1 MNQSYFEAWVRERKE
16 QGSYALPPRI
26 DGKND
31 AIIMVNH
38 RPVINLS
45 SNNYL
50 GFANHETLKAK
61 AIEAISTHGVGAG
74 AVRTI
79 AGYNDLLEKLEKN
92 IAAFKGEE
100 AAIVF
105 QSGFACN
112 AGVIQAIALEGDVIF
127 SDELNHASIIDGVR
141 LSRAKKFVYP
151 HNDFVALRKLLEEHR
166 SSYRHALIISD
177 GVFSMDGDIVDL
189 PSMVD
194 LAQEFDCMTYIDD
207 AHGSGVL
214 GPNGKGTVAHFNLS
228 GQVDFTIGTLSKAL
242 GVVGGYVACSQ
253 VMKDYLV
260 VNARPLLFSTALPA
274 AVLAPLI
281 EAFHLLRSSQS
292 MVDHLWN
299 NARYFQSLCE
309 ELGLILL
316 PTQTPITPILIK
328 DEAKAVSISKA
339 CLSDGVYVSAI
350 QFPTVPMN
358 TARLRVMISAAH
370 TQEQL
375 FKAAHI
381 IAKHVNDHTKNQE

>member
-1 MNQSYFEAWVRERKE
+1 MSQDYFKTWVENKKAS
-16 QGSYALPPRI
+16 GSYATPPRI

-31 AIIMVNH
+31 ALIMINNQ
-38 RPVINLS
+38 PVINLS

-50 GFANHETLKAK
+50 GFANHPALKEK
-61 AIEAISTHGVGAG
+61 ALEAISSHGVGAG

-79 AGYNDLLEKLEKN
+79 AGYNDLLETLERT
-92 IAAFKGEE
+92 IAVFKQEE

-151 HNDFVALRKLLEEHR
+151 HNNFEALEELLKLHR
-166 SSYRHALIISD
+166 HHYRHALIISD

-189 PSMVD
+189 PNLVKV
-194 LAQEFDCMTYIDD
+194 AQAYDCLSYIDD

-214 GPNGKGTVAHFNLS
+214 GPYGKGTVAHFNLS

-274 AVLAPLI
+274 AVLAPLN
-281 EAFHLLRSSQS
+281 EAFNLLKQSQDQ
-292 MVDHLWN
+292 VDALWD
-299 NARYFQSLCE
+299 NARYFQSLCIE
-309 ELGLILL
+309 HGLTLL

-328 DEAKAVSISKA
+328 DEAKAVRISKA
-339 CLSDGVYVSAI
+339 CLSDGVYISAI
-350 QFPTVPMN
+350 QFPTVPLN
-358 TARLRVMISAAH
+358 TARLRVMISATH
-370 TQEQL
+370 TKEQL
-375 FKAAHI
+375 KKAADI
-381 IAKHVNDHTKNQE
+381 IAYHVLNQ

>member
-1 MNQSYFEAWVRERKE
+1 MSQAFFKAWVDAKK
-16 QGSYALPPRI
+16 QSGSYALPPRI

-31 AIIMVNH
+31 ALIRVNDKDI
-38 RPVINLS
+38 INLS

-50 GFANHETLKAK
+50 GFANHPNMKAK
-61 AIEAISTHGVGAG
+61 AIEAIQTHGVGAG

-79 AGYNDLLEKLEKN
+79 AGYNDLLETLEAT
-92 IAAFKGEE
+92 IASFKGEE
-100 AAIVF
+100 ASIVF

-151 HNDFVALRKLLEEHR
+151 HNDFESLEALLKEHR
-166 SSYRHALIISD
+166 ALYRHALIISD

-189 PSMVD
+189 PSLVKVSKKY
-194 LAQEFDCMTYIDD
+194 DCLSYIDD

-214 GPNGKGTVAHFNLS
+214 GPYGKGTVAHFNLS
-228 GQVDFTIGTLSKAL
+228 GEVDFTIGTLSKAL

-253 VMKDYLV
+253 VMKDYLI

-274 AVLAPLI
+274 SVLAPLN
-281 EAFHLLRSSQS
+281 EAFHLLKVSQDR
-292 MVDHLWN
+292 VNTLWD
-299 NARYFQSLCE
+299 NARFFQSLCH
-309 ELGLILL
+309 ELGLTLL
-316 PTQTPITPILIK
+316 PSQTPITPILIK
-328 DEAKAVSISKA
+328 DEAKAVAISKA
-339 CLSDGVYVSAI
+339 CLNDGVYISAI
-350 QFPTVPMN
+350 QFPTVPLG

-375 FKAAHI
+375 TMAAHI
-381 IAKHVNDHTKNQE
+381 IAKHVFESK

>member
-1 MNQSYFEAWVRERKE
+1 MNQDYFKTWVKNKK
-16 QGSYALPPRI
+16 QSGSYALPPRI

-31 AIIMVNH
+31 AIILVNEQEI
-38 RPVINLS
+38 INLS

-50 GFANHETLKAK
+50 GFANHPSLKEK
-61 AIEAISTHGVGAG
+61 AIEAIKTHGVGAG

-79 AGYNDLLEKLEKN
+79 AGYNDLLETLETN
-92 IAAFKGEE
+92 IASFKQEE

-151 HNDFVALRKLLEEHR
+151 HNDFKALKALLQEHR

-189 PSMVD
+189 PSLVSV
-194 LAQEFDCMTYIDD
+194 AKEFDCLSYIDD

-214 GPNGKGTVAHFNLS
+214 GPYGKGTVAHFNLS

-253 VMKDYLV
+253 VMKDYLI

-281 EAFHLLRSSQS
+281 EGFKLLKDSQKQ
-292 MVDHLWN
+292 VDLLWH
-299 NARYFQSLCE
+299 NARYFQSLCK
-309 ELGLILL
+309 ELGLTLL

-328 DEAKAVSISKA
+328 DEARAVAISRV
-339 CLSDGVYVSAI
+339 CLKDGVYISAI
-350 QFPTVPMN
+350 QFPTVPLG
-358 TARLRVMISAAH
+358 TARLRCMISAAH
-370 TQEQL
+370 TEEQL
-375 FKAAHI
+375 YKAAHI
-381 IAKHVNDHTKNQE
+381 IANHVNSK